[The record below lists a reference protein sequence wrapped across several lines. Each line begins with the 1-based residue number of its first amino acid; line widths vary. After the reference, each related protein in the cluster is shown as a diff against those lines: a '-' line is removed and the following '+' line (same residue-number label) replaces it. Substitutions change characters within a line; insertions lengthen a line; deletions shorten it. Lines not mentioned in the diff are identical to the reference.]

1 MDDYGR
7 LCELRAEHLVE
18 VREPLVLVSQI
29 QRSGGTLLSQLFDGH
44 PECHAHPGELHLG
57 HPHKLRWPTLDL
69 ADAPERWF
77 ESLYERKVE
86 RYLRKGYSK
95 ASRKLTRGVDYDVLP
110 FLFLP
115 GLQRRIFLAAAQGA
129 RSERDVLD
137 AYFTSFFNAWLDNQN
152 LHRGPKRAVTAFA
165 AAFAARGDEVERF
178 FAAYPDGRLVSI
190 VRDPKGWFESA
201 RRYKAS
207 YADLDAAVGEW
218 LASTAAAVDAKRS
231 RPERVVLLSYEQL
244 VREPERVMRGL
255 AARVGIAFDETL
267 LEPTFNGLPIRA
279 DSSERVS
286 SYGILAERADSHRRT
301 VSADDGAQIDR
312 RAGEVYERALALVE
326 R

>member
-1 MDDYGR
+1 VDEYRR
-7 LCELRAEHLVE
+7 LCELRVEHLVE

-57 HPHKLRWPTLDL
+57 HPHKLRWPRLDL
-69 ADAPERWF
+69 VDTPERWF

-86 RYLRKGYSK
+86 RYLHKGYSK
-95 ASRKLTRGVDYDVLP
+95 ASRKLARGVDYDVLP

-115 GLQRRIFLAAAQGA
+115 GLQRRLFLAVARGA
-129 RSERDVLD
+129 GTEREVLD
-137 AYFTSFFNAWLDNQN
+137 AYFTSFFNAWLDNQS
-152 LHRGPKRAVTAFA
+152 LHRRPKRVVTGFA
-165 AAFAARGDEVERF
+165 AAFATRGDEVERF
-178 FAAYPDGRLVSI
+178 FTAYPDGWLVAI

-201 RRYKAS
+201 RRYKTS
-207 YADLDAAVGEW
+207 YADLGPAI
-218 LASTAAAVDAKRS
+218 STWIESTRALVEERNR
-231 RPERVVLLSYEQL
+231 RPRVVLLSYEQL

-255 AARVGIAFDETL
+255 AGRLGITFSETL

-279 DSSERVS
+279 DSSDPVS
-286 SYGILAERADSHRRT
+286 SYGILEGRADSHRLT
-301 VSADDGAQIDR
+301 LSADERAQIDR
-312 RAGEVYERALALVE
+312 LAGEAYEQALALVD

>member
-1 MDDYGR
+1 VDEYRR
-7 LCELRAEHLVE
+7 LCELRTGHRVE

-57 HPHKLRWPTLDL
+57 HPHKLRWPSLDL
-69 ADAPERWF
+69 ADTPERWF

-86 RYLRKGYSK
+86 RYVRKGYSK
-95 ASRKLTRGVDYDVLP
+95 ASRKLARGTDYDVLP

-115 GLQRRIFLAAAQGA
+115 ELQRQLFLDAARGA
-129 RSERDVLD
+129 GSEREVLD

-152 LHRGPKRAVTAFA
+152 LHGGPKRAVTAFA
-165 AAFAARGDEVERF
+165 AAFASRGDDVERF
-178 FAAYPDGRLVSI
+178 LAAYPDGWLVSI

-207 YADLDAAVGEW
+207 YADLDGAIGEW
-218 LASTAAAVDAKRS
+218 LASTVAVVEERRR

-255 AARVGIAFDETL
+255 AGRLGITFAGTL

-279 DSSERVS
+279 DSSEPVS
-286 SYGILAERADSHRRT
+286 SYGILPDRADSHRRAL
-301 VSADDGAQIDR
+301 SADESAEIDR
-312 RAGEVYERALALVE
+312 RAGETYEQALELVE

>member
-1 MDDYGR
+1 VDEYRR

-57 HPHKLRWPTLDL
+57 HPHKLSWPRLDL
-69 ADAPERWF
+69 GEPPERWF
-77 ESLYERKVE
+77 ESLYEQKVE

-95 ASRKLTRGVDYDVLP
+95 ASRKLARGVDYDVLP

-115 GLQRRIFLAAAQGA
+115 ELQRRLFLEAAHGA
-129 RSERDVLD
+129 ETERQVLD
-137 AYFTSFFNAWLDNQN
+137 AYFTSFFNAWLDNQS
-152 LHRGPKRAVTAFA
+152 LHREPKRAVTAFA
-165 AAFAARGDEVERF
+165 AAFATRGDDVERF
-178 FAAYPDGRLVSI
+178 FAAYPDGWLVAI

-207 YADLDAAVGEW
+207 YADLGSAISTWV
-218 LASTAAAVDAKRS
+218 ASTLALVEEKSRRS
-231 RPERVVLLSYEQL
+231 RVVLLSYEQL

-255 AARVGIAFDETL
+255 ADRLELTFDEAL
-267 LEPTFNGLPIRA
+267 LVPTFNGLPIRA
-279 DSSERVS
+279 DSSEPVS
-286 SYGILAERADSHRRT
+286 SYGILEGRADSHRLT
-301 VSADDGAQIDR
+301 LSADESGQIDR
-312 RAGEVYERALALVE
+312 QAGEAYEQALALVDP
-326 R
+326 

>member
-1 MDDYGR
+1 MDGYRR
-7 LCELRAEHLVE
+7 LCELRAEHRVE
-18 VREPLVLVSQI
+18 VHEPLVLVSQI

-57 HPHKLRWPTLDL
+57 HPHKLLWPALDL
-69 ADAPERWF
+69 DDPPERWF

-95 ASRKLTRGVDYDVLP
+95 ASRKLRRGIDYDVLP

-115 GLQRRIFLAAAQGA
+115 ELQRRIFLAAARGA

-152 LHRGPKRAVTAFA
+152 LHCGPKRVVTAFA
-165 AAFAARGDEVERF
+165 AAFAARGDGVERF
-178 FAAYPDGRLVSI
+178 LAAYPDGWLVSI

-207 YADLDAAVGEW
+207 YSDLDAAVAEW
-218 LASTAAAVDAKRS
+218 LASTVAVVEEKRR
-231 RPERVVLLSYEQL
+231 RPDRVVLVSYEEL

-255 AARVGIAFDETL
+255 AGRLGITFDETL

-279 DSSERVS
+279 DSSEAVS

-301 VSADDGAQIDR
+301 LAAGESEWIER
-312 RAGEVYERALALVE
+312 RAGEAYGQALELVE

>member
-1 MDDYGR
+1 MDEYRR

-57 HPHKLRWPTLDL
+57 HPHKLRWPRLDL
-69 ADAPERWF
+69 AETPERWF

-95 ASRKLTRGVDYDVLP
+95 ASRKLARGVDYDVLP
-110 FLFLP
+110 FLFVP
-115 GLQRRIFLAAAQGA
+115 GLQRRLFLAAAEGA

-165 AAFAARGDEVERF
+165 AAFATRGDEVERF
-178 FAAYPDGRLVSI
+178 FSAYPDGWLVSI

-201 RRYKAS
+201 RRYKSS
-207 YADLDAAVGEW
+207 YADLGTAIETWV
-218 LASTAAAVDAKRS
+218 ASTLALVEEKS
-231 RPERVVLLSYEQL
+231 RRPRVVLLSYEQL

-255 AARVGIAFDETL
+255 AGRLGITFGETL

-279 DSSERVS
+279 DSSEPVS
-286 SYGILAERADSHRRT
+286 SYGILEGRADSHRL
-301 VSADDGAQIDR
+301 SLSGDESAQIDR
-312 RAGEVYERALALVE
+312 RAGEAYEQALALVD